1 MGKNKDKISSKKQ
14 HKYDQ
19 IDNNYLET
27 DERIPRSMIMCGIA
41 TGMSCM
47 FFAVLP
53 VSILMYVI
61 AMLEKTREYINQS
74 IFILI
79 CSGIAI
85 VGSLAVSIVA
95 KVKYRKSRWAV
106 TNIVFISINLIFSA
120 LSTWFFIWFMNTY
133 GSL

>member
-19 IDNNYLET
+19 IDNNYLKT